1 MRIQTTRRNHFTS
14 TRMTVIKGTIAS
26 VGEDVEKLELS
37 DTAAGG
43 VRWCWCFKKQFSSS
57 SRPLSVAE
65 GTSERIPWYH
75 RHSRKP
81 QPEETDV
88 LNGILLKIKWPLSK
102 PQPGMQVEIL
112 CIRSDPR
119 EHLRIT
125 QNIAPRANVPRES
138 ACVASLWGRPLQTTA
153 MLASP
158 PLPHHHRKIHLV
170 ATLQQRK
177 INKHRLSHLVGKSKK
192 FQTPFLRNQYTAF
205 PGCSLPS
212 ENRSWWR
219 ALPGSEM
226 YPFLKP
232 KLVF

>member
-1 MRIQTTRRNHFTS
+1 MKIQTTRRNHFTS

-43 VRWCWCFKKQFSSS
+43 VRWRWRFKKQFSSS

-102 PQPGMQVEIL
+102 PQPGMQERSFALEVTPENIYVSHKIL
-112 CIRSDPR
+112 
-119 EHLRIT
+119 HLE
-125 QNIAPRANVPRES
+125 QMS
-138 ACVASLWGRPLQTTA
+138 
-153 MLASP
+153 
-158 PLPHHHRKIHLV
+158 
-170 ATLQQRK
+170 
-177 INKHRLSHLVGKSKK
+177 
-192 FQTPFLRNQYTAF
+192 
-205 PGCSLPS
+205 
-212 ENRSWWR
+212 
-219 ALPGSEM
+219 
-226 YPFLKP
+226 
-232 KLVF
+232 